1 MEEKDI
7 KNKLFDLIR
16 SIFKDKSS
24 IKNIISKQRQHSD
37 KDVFINLNNQIE
49 KIIDEKINLG
59 QKDIIHFVG
68 IGGIGMSGLA
78 QIMKNM
84 GFRIQGSDQNKNKNT
99 LVVQNLELKYLSA
112 IPQTMLKSNNLS

>member
-1 MEEKDI
+1 MLRYHSYQFPYLHQQITISTKTRTKRRVSFKKGYGYLLEEKDI

-49 KIIDEKINLG
+49 KIIDEKN
-59 QKDIIHFVG
+59 
-68 IGGIGMSGLA
+68 
-78 QIMKNM
+78 
-84 GFRIQGSDQNKNKNT
+84 
-99 LVVQNLELKYLSA
+99 
-112 IPQTMLKSNNLS
+112 